1 MRLAFDQVQRF
12 GQRLALEQT
21 EPLAGVAVPREI
33 EAIATDVFQ
42 AGERGDPSSGLSGD
56 R

>member
-1 MRLAFDQVQRF
+1 MRLAFDQVQGF

-21 EPLAGVAVPREI
+21 KPLAGVAVPREV

-42 AGERGDPSSGLSGD
+42 AGERCLEF
-56 R
+56 RLL